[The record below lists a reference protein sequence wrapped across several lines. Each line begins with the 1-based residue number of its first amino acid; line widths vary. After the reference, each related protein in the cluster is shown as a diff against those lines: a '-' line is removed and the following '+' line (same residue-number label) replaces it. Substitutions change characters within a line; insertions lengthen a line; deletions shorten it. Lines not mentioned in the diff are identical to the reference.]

1 MRVQGRNKQRHSL
14 QEAVFSMEPTV
25 KNYDLMIP
33 GPISVRGEVLTEMA
47 QPVVAHYGPDWVGVF
62 NQTVEM
68 AKQVFQTKSDLFI
81 MAGSGHY
88 GVEASLNSLVEPGE
102 DVIIVSTGHFGDR
115 AADLSR
121 SHGANVHVLD
131 VEWNDTV
138 KPEQVDKA
146 LKDHPSVK
154 TVAMVQSETS
164 TGLANPVR
172 EVARVCSEH
181 DAILIVDGVSSVGG
195 MDIKVDEWGVDV
207 CVSASQKCL
216 EAPPGLYLVSVSQK
230 AVEHMKARK
239 IPISGWAMNL
249 LKWKESADEGRAVQP
264 YYITMAVNLVRAL
277 HTALEMVLAEGLE
290 ARFKRHEKIA
300 AAFRKGITALGLEP
314 VGREECASPTIGVF
328 YVPEGYSDRDI
339 LTFVRE
345 KHGIQIGGGLG
356 QLSGRTVRVGHMGP
370 GANLDKIVPVLDA
383 LQDWLNQEGLLNGR
397 AHGISAN

>member
-1 MRVQGRNKQRHSL
+1 
-14 QEAVFSMEPTV
+14 MEPTV

-195 MDIKVDEWGVDV
+195 MDIKVEQWGVDV
-207 CVSASQKCL
+207 CVTAAQKCL
-216 EAPPGLYLVSVSQK
+216 EAPPGLFLVSVSEK
-230 AVEHMKARK
+230 AYERMNARK
-239 IPISGWAMNL
+239 QPISGWAMNI
-249 LKWKESADEGRAVQP
+249 LKWKESAESRRFHQP
-264 YYITMAVNLVRAL
+264 YYLSLPVNNLRAL
-277 HTALEMVLAEGLE
+277 RRSLSFILDEGLE
-290 ARFKRHEKIA
+290 ARFARHRKVGM
-300 AAFRKGITALGLEP
+300 AFRDGVRKLGLEP
-314 VGREECASPTIGVF
+314 VGIDSQASGLVGVF
-328 YVPEGYSDRDI
+328 YVPEGHTDTEIVSFMKENY
-339 LTFVRE
+339 
-345 KHGIQIGGGLG
+345 GIQVAGGLG
-356 QLSGRTVRVGHMGP
+356 ELKGKTVRVGTMGP
-370 GANLDKIVPVLDA
+370 AARMSRIIPVLYG
-383 LQDWLNQEGLLNGR
+383 LKDWLSRL
-397 AHGISAN
+397 